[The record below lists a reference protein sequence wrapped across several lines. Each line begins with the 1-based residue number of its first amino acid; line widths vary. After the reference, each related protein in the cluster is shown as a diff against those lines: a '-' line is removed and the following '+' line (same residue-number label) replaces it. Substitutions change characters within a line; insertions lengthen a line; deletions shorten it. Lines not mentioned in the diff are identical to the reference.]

1 MAPRTRGRRA
11 PARGGTSRPHP
22 PGSGTAAMHTKRPT
36 INDVARH
43 AGVSK
48 ATVSA
53 VLNDVGSVRGST
65 RDRVR
70 AAIELLNYR
79 PAQRGGR
86 VGVRKGRSLG
96 LLIKEIDNPY
106 YAEVITGARAQANE

>member
-1 MAPRTRGRRA
+1 
-11 PARGGTSRPHP
+11 
-22 PGSGTAAMHTKRPT
+22 MHTKRPT

-79 PAQRGGR
+79 PAHHGGR
-86 VGVRKGRSLG
+86 VGPRLCSRGRG
-96 LLIKEIDNPY
+96 VTARHYRGRGAIGALL
-106 YAEVITGARAQANE
+106 A